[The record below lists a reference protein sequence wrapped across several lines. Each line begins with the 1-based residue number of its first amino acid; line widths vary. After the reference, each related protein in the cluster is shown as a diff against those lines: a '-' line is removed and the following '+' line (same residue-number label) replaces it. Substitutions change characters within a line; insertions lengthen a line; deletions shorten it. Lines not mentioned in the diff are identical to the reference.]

1 MTYTIYRPNSSGE
14 IMAAFR
20 PQKRFAELVRDDKLP
35 AERDC
40 SVYLKGVIE
49 RMTGDEDRHLCHRI
63 YSLLLHNK
71 VGQLQRGD
79 IILLREDDGRVS
91 GLYYRELD
99 SWRRMKYEKF
109 VSEEHNDEK

>member
-49 RMTGDEDRHLCHRI
+49 RMTGTRTGICAKGFTHCCCTT
-63 YSLLLHNK
+63 K
-71 VGQLQRGD
+71 
-79 IILLREDDGRVS
+79 
-91 GLYYRELD
+91 LD
-99 SWRRMKYEKF
+99 SCREAISSFCARMTGEYP
-109 VSEEHNDEK
+109 VCITASLTAGGG